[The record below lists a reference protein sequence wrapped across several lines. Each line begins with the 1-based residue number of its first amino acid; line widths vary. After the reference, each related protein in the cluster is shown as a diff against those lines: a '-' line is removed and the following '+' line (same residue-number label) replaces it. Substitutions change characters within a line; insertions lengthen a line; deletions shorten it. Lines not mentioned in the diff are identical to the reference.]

1 MEKIINSLSAA
12 FVLLLFFIL
21 PFSAS
26 AMENQNA
33 RLNTDSYKTGDTVK
47 VTVSLNESQNTAA
60 FLLEVYYDTEKLS
73 FKKTDNLSSCY
84 MKSNDKNGCVSIAAL
99 SKTSIFNGDAFS
111 ISFTLLDDSDVSS
124 VDLAFRDLV
133 DSSGTQSLSDFNLSL
148 SVTPKEKASS
158 ECELKSIEISDGKL
172 NESFSPNVY
181 SYTMN
186 VPYSVKS
193 LSFDCAVSDGAF
205 YRVNRKNLGS
215 GGSITNFVITVTAA
229 DGTKKEY
236 TIAVTRGEYKS
247 ESSESSE
254 NHESSANSESSK
266 ITAEENSKNS
276 SVSSNSEESNS
287 GGDSSTESSLSG
299 EAKLLSVLPSEGE
312 LNEEFSPDI
321 YSYTMNVP
329 YSVKSLSFDCTVS
342 DGASYK
348 VNRKNLGSG
357 GSTTDFKIT
366 VTSGDGNSKTE
377 YVISV
382 TRGEYVRASGTKKS
396 GSTVSASE
404 NEKLPLVLS
413 LVPSEGALNEEFSS
427 DVNKY
432 TMNLPY
438 EIKKLEFKVEVSDGA
453 SYTINRTTLGKGG
466 STVDFK
472 ITVKSA
478 DGKSKNIYVVSVT
491 RGEKDASSSKSSSKK
506 SESSKEY
513 IEPEVLGE
521 YNADSRLTIVGDRL
535 PGFIIIVFLAAMFIM
550 LTLICIKIFRKK

>member
-1 MEKIINSLSAA
+1 MKKVIHSLSAA
-12 FVLLLFFIL
+12 FVLMLFFLL
-21 PFSAS
+21 PLTAG
-26 AMENQNA
+26 AEETNA
-33 RLNTDSYKTGDTVK
+33 RLNSDSYKAGDTVK
-47 VTVSLNESQNTAA
+47 VTVRLNENQNTAA
-60 FLLEVYYDTEKLS
+60 FLLEAYYDTEKLS
-73 FKKTDNLSSCY
+73 FKKTENLSSCY

-99 SKTSIFNGDAFS
+99 SKKNIFSGDAFS
-111 ISFTLLDDSDVSS
+111 ISFKLLDDSDSS
-124 VDLAFRDLV
+124 SIDLAFRDLA
-133 DSSGTQSLSDFNLSL
+133 DSGGAQSLSDFNLSL
-148 SVTPKEKASS
+148 AVIPKEKASG
-158 ECELKSIEISDGKL
+158 ECELKSLSVSDGSL
-172 NESFSPNVY
+172 NEKFSSDVY

-193 LSFDCAVSDGAF
+193 LSFDCAVSDGAS
-205 YRVNRKNLGS
+205 YKVNRKNLGS
-215 GGSITNFVITVTAA
+215 GGSTTDFVITVTAA
-229 DGTKKEY
+229 DGTKREY

-247 ESSESSE
+247 DSSE
-254 NHESSANSESSK
+254 NSEASQKPNDNNNSQTSENSLNSENSENSNIGNDESS
-266 ITAEENSKNS
+266 
-276 SVSSNSEESNS
+276 S
-287 GGDSSTESSLSG
+287 GS
-299 EAKLLSVLPSEGE
+299 EAKLLSVVPSDGE
-312 LNEEFSPDI
+312 LNEDFSYDV
-321 YSYTMNVP
+321 YSYTMSVP

-366 VTSGDGNSKTE
+366 VTSEDGKSKTE

-382 TRGEYVRASGTKKS
+382 TRGEYVRSSGTKKS
-396 GSTVSASE
+396 GSAGTNDK
-404 NEKLPLVLS
+404 NEELPLILS
-413 LVPSEGALNEEFSS
+413 LVPSEGKLNEEFSS

-438 EIKKLEFKVEVSDGA
+438 NIKKLDFKVEVSEGA

-491 RGEKDASSSKSSSKK
+491 RAEKDSASSKSSKEK

-513 IEPEVLGE
+513 IEPEILGE

-535 PGFIIIVFLAAMFIM
+535 PAVIIIVFMAAMCVM
-550 LTLICIKIFRKK
+550 LMLICIKIFRKK